1 MPAIV
6 NLLFNTVFV
15 NTTLSFHYI
24 LPVISSLAFL
34 IGVTG
39 HSLIWAV
46 LLRNR
51 RHRGKPSSILLL
63 NLSLADLLVLVTLP
77 CALITASMQGW
88 SLGGVTCMSLAFMTS
103 VTAGVDVFSLAAM
116 SAVRYLIVVAPKWQI
131 KTCHLLAAVCG
142 IWCVSIAMALP
153 KVTYVRCDGNCTWNV
168 GREKLLGFL
177 VPAFLAYYVLP
188 LVAIALNCGRIV
200 GHLRR
205 GAAAGLCTV
214 GRHNKKATALLVG
227 STLVFA
233 VSWLPYYII
242 EFMNLSPARS
252 VTLLWEVTS
261 LWAIILICLAP
272 CWNPFLY
279 FLLSRTAWNQLK
291 CIFRRPHRFYLR
303 RSNRVGPPPC
313 VVVQN

>member
-51 RHRGKPSSILLL
+51 RHRDKPSSILLL
-63 NLSLADLLVLVTLP
+63 NLSLADLLMLVTLP

-88 SLGGVTCMSLAFMTS
+88 NLGGVTCVSLAFMTS

-116 SAVRYLIVVAPKWQI
+116 SAVRYLIVVAPKRQI
-131 KTCHLLAAVCG
+131 KTCHLLVAVCG

-153 KVTYVRCDGNCTWNV
+153 KVTFVRCDGNCTWNV

-177 VPAFLAYYVLP
+177 VPAFLVYYVLP

-205 GAAAGLCTV
+205 SAAAGLCTV

-242 EFMNLSPARS
+242 EFMNLSPAPS

-261 LWAIILICLAP
+261 LWAIILICL
-272 CWNPFLY
+272 
-279 FLLSRTAWNQLK
+279 
-291 CIFRRPHRFYLR
+291 
-303 RSNRVGPPPC
+303 
-313 VVVQN
+313 